1 MIEKEYDYLYKIVVI
16 GDSAVGKS
24 SLIVRFAKNE
34 FKFNT
39 KPTIG
44 VDFASKDIT
53 YDSKC
58 ILGHIWDTAGQ
69 EKYQATAPA
78 LYRGALGAMIVFDIS
93 NRQSFENLE
102 RWLTQLKKYGEP
114 DCVNIIVGNKSDLQ
128 HLRQVSVEE
137 ASQYAQKHGA
147 YYMETSALNASNV
160 EKAFSSLLQNI
171 YLKKPTPIDVY
182 NPPPQNPNLPVVP
195 SPGGGVQNPSLPDPT
210 PVQSS
215 FPCQC

>member
-1 MIEKEYDYLYKIVVI
+1 
-16 GDSAVGKS
+16 
-24 SLIVRFAKNE
+24 
-34 FKFNT
+34 
-39 KPTIG
+39 
-44 VDFASKDIT
+44 
-53 YDSKC
+53 
-58 ILGHIWDTAGQ
+58 
-69 EKYQATAPA
+69 
-78 LYRGALGAMIVFDIS
+78 MIVFDIS